1 MKVFGWICTI
11 IGSLAFIGAA
21 IYGHSVFGP
30 VFFLDSIRYCTIVKI
45 QEENLTHSLLIKH
58 DDSKNE

>member
-21 IYGHSVFGP
+21 IHGRSVFGP
-30 VFFLDSIRYCTIVKI
+30 VFWIALGIVLLLKSKKKI
-45 QEENLTHSLLIKH
+45 
-58 DDSKNE
+58 

>member
-30 VFFLDSIRYCTIVKI
+30 VF
-45 QEENLTHSLLIKH
+45 
-58 DDSKNE
+58 

>member
-11 IGSLAFIGAA
+11 IGSLAFIGTA

-30 VFFLDSIRYCTIVKI
+30 VFWIALGIVLLLKSKKKI
-45 QEENLTHSLLIKH
+45 
-58 DDSKNE
+58 

>member
-11 IGSLAFIGAA
+11 IGSLTFIGAA

-30 VFFLDSIRYCTIVKI
+30 VFWIALGIVLLLKSKKKI
-45 QEENLTHSLLIKH
+45 
-58 DDSKNE
+58 

>member
-21 IYGHSVFGP
+21 IHRHSVFGP
-30 VFFLDSIRYCTIVKI
+30 VFWIALGIVLLLKFKKKI
-45 QEENLTHSLLIKH
+45 
-58 DDSKNE
+58 

>member
-11 IGSLAFIGAA
+11 IGVLSFMGAA

-30 VFFLDSIRYCTIVKI
+30 VFWIVLGIVLLLKSQKKI
-45 QEENLTHSLLIKH
+45 
-58 DDSKNE
+58 